1 MYVCSICMC
10 VCVYLTETGGGGIT
24 QVIIIAGAAGA
35 LLILLIVVGV
45 VIMCWLIR
53 YSKPVSPALSWFL
66 CLTTNIAVVV
76 LHGKLMVLLI

>member
-1 MYVCSICMC
+1 MYTVYA
-10 VCVYLTETGGGGIT
+10 CVYLTETGGGGIT

-35 LLILLIVVGV
+35 LLILLLVVGV
-45 VIMCWLIR
+45 AIMCWLIR

-66 CLTTNIAVVV
+66 LSTNTSVVV